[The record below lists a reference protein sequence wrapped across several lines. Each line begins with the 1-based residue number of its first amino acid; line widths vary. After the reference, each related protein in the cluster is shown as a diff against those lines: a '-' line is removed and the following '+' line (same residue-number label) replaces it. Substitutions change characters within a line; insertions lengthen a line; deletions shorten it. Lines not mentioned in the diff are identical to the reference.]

1 MDGEEMRGLRRAVAL
16 RVEGGDLVATSS
28 AEMAARRDLSAVR
41 LEISA
46 PPQPAARLLPSVDV
60 RKEIELTGGG
70 ELKEPL
76 IEGKKRVRS
85 RARFGL
91 FT

>member
-28 AEMAARRDLSAVR
+28 AEMAARGDLSAVR

-46 PPQPAARLLPSVDV
+46 PPQPVARLLPSVDV